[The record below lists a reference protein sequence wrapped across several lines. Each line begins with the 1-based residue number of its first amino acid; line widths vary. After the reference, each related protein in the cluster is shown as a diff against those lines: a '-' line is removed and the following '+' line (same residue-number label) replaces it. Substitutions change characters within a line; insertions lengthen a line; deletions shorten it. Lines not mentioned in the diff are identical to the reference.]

1 MFIRHIIQHQSQ
13 CYYLSHIVQIELAQ
27 ALLLRL
33 TRWNNLPTL
42 KCRSHI
48 YSQVISISC
57 LSSNPISRMNVSDNL
72 SINMS
77 SHLSQAFARLIFLPP
92 RQYQL
97 SQHDNSPSE
106 KISTLNVLV
115 TIPSRMDVSDLL
127 ILFRITNNNNQSAYL
142 SKPPQPLPYRKT
154 DNNSQARQQS

>member
-33 TRWNNLPTL
+33 TLWNNLPTL
-42 KCRSHI
+42 KCHSHI
-48 YSQVISISC
+48 NSQRQTYSDKTNY
-57 LSSNPISRMNVSDNL
+57 L
-72 SINMS
+72 MS
-77 SHLSQAFARLIFLPP
+77 QFQSTLKDERVRQSFNQHEQPSLSQAFARLIFLPP

-97 SQHDNSPSE
+97 SKHDKSPSE

-127 ILFRITNNNNQSAYL
+127 ILFRITKQ
-142 SKPPQPLPYRKT
+142 
-154 DNNSQARQQS
+154 